1 MSTSPRYIAV
11 IVVSLFAV
19 ASGQSSDSSL
29 EVDWS
34 TFSDLPWRCVPVEGT
49 ATQGL
54 CKGTTFEGGSW
65 CTVGTRMT
73 QEVKDTLPKETLE
86 MMDNQVDNAV
96 KNGVRSTR
104 ISRFNCIV
112 HLKARLRGVCVACCH
127 AVYNSFVCKRS
138 TGAEVLLQALTLY
151 ACTDNDVHQCIDEGN
166 VRHVNPHGV

>member
-34 TFSDLPWRCVPVEGT
+34 TFSDMPWRCVPVEGT

-65 CTVGTRMT
+65 CTVGMT

-86 MMDNQVDNAV
+86 VMDNAF
-96 KNGVRSTR
+96 KNGVRSTC

-151 ACTDNDVHQCIDEGN
+151 ACTDNDVHQFIDEGN